1 MTLKKNKPGIVI
13 VSKDFA
19 FWTKIVTNLKSEIEA
34 SEKDLKYNRAC
45 LVMSE
50 GELKNAS

>member
-1 MTLKKNKPGIVI
+1 MKPKSEPGIVI

-19 FWTKIVTNLKSEIEA
+19 YWNKIVENLKRDINSEED
-34 SEKDLKYNRAC
+34 SVRYLKAC